1 MPTSPFPPWAAL
13 PPHIRLGVS
22 ACLLGQEVRF
32 DGGHKRD
39 ELLLHTLGHHVEWV
53 PVCPEVE
60 VGLGVPRETLYLIGK
75 AENPRLVVTKSGQ
88 DHTQVMQSWAHQRLE
103 QLASLNLHGYILKK
117 SSPSCGLF
125 RVKVYDGHKVPA
137 RSGQGIFAREL
148 VTRLPLLPV
157 EEEGRLH
164 DPRLRE
170 NFIERIFAY
179 HNWTRLV
186 QVSATPR
193 DLVAFHTA
201 HKLTLMAHS
210 PRAQTE
216 LGGLVAQAGH
226 RRINSVL
233 EEYGRR
239 FMQALSALATNRK
252 HATVLFHLM
261 GFLKKHLDRDDKAEV
276 VGVIE
281 DYCQGLVP
289 LIVPITL
296 LRHRLRRYPVPDWI
310 HEQAYL
316 NPYPKEILLRN
327 HV

>member
-210 PRAQTE
+210 PRAQTD
-216 LGGLVAQAGH
+216 
-226 RRINSVL
+226 
-233 EEYGRR
+233 
-239 FMQALSALATNRK
+239 
-252 HATVLFHLM
+252 VLFHLM